1 MERAAAGTRPT
12 RILVVATEELLG
24 DELARLLAEHAGGRQ
39 GEVRVVAPAVTDSP
53 LKHAFGDVDE
63 AIAEAE
69 ERLRHSLE
77 ALGHSGLKVAGTIGD
92 ADPVIAIEDA
102 LAEFDAGEILIVTH
116 PEDDGAWLEGDA
128 FERAQQQFRLP
139 VTHVTLER
147 RGDADAGVVD
157 IESADA
163 TDGGGDAEV
172 ELRGGNIPSLSWRDL
187 GGILVAIVGSI
198 ILVVLAADCADA
210 SDAGCVVRYLLA
222 GAVSLVNIAH
232 VVGLLLFESVGY
244 RGIFERFFA
253 KLSLYGTPAAIVV
266 SLIAG

>member
-24 DELARLLAEHAGGRQ
+24 DDLARLLADHAGGRR
-39 GEVRVVAPAVTDSP
+39 GEVRVVAPAVTDTA

-63 AIAEAE
+63 AIAEAQT
-69 ERLRHSLE
+69 RLRHSLE
-77 ALGHSGLKVAGTIGD
+77 ALGHSGLRVAGTIGD

-102 LAEFDAGEILIVTH
+102 LADFDADEILIVTH
-116 PEDDGAWLEGDA
+116 PEGDAAWLEGNA
-128 FERAQQQFRLP
+128 FERAQEQFRRP
-139 VTHVTLER
+139 VTHVVLER
-147 RGDADAGVVD
+147 RGEADAGVVD
-157 IESADA
+157 VESSDG
-163 TDGGGDAEV
+163 TDGGDAEL
-172 ELRGGNIPSLSWRDL
+172 ETGGGNIPRLSWRDL
-187 GGILVAIVGSI
+187 GGILVAIFGSI

-266 SLIAG
+266 SLLVG

>member
-39 GEVRVVAPAVTDSP
+39 GEVRVVAPAVTDSA

-63 AIAEAE
+63 AIAAAE

-77 ALGHSGLKVAGTIGD
+77 ALGHSGLKVAGAIGD
-92 ADPVIAIEDA
+92 ADPVVAMEDA
-102 LAEFDAGEILIVTH
+102 LADFDADEILIVTH

-128 FERAQQQFRLP
+128 FERAQEQFRLP

-147 RGDADAGVVD
+147 RGNADAGVVD
-157 IESADA
+157 VESSDA
-163 TDGGGDAEV
+163 TDGGDAEV
-172 ELRGGNIPSLSWRDL
+172 ELRSGNIPSLSRRDL

-198 ILVVLAADCADA
+198 ILVILAADCADA

-222 GAVSLVNIAH
+222 GALSLINIAH

-266 SLIAG
+266 SLFVG